1 VKLILFL
8 LGVALVATAFGRPV
22 DTVAKAT
29 ASAGSAGRVLVVQ
42 ALPGA
47 SVDLAVDGTVVK
59 KQVRVGAMVGP
70 LSLSSGSHELEF
82 SGAPRGTV
90 RTSVTVRPGSSS
102 DVVLHRPASVDG
114 DPVVNTYQ
122 TPLAPIGPGKARI
135 FLAHTATVAPADA
148 AFDGKV
154 VFTNI
159 ANGEYADA
167 DVPAGPHRV
176 ALLPTGTTD
185 DPILGP
191 LDVTLAPRTATMVYA
206 VGNPHSG
213 SMNVIVH
220 TVRLASDG
228 SAAPRSMDTGSA
240 GLVDGVRVVPF
251 TASAAD

>member
-1 VKLILFL
+1 MKLILFL
-8 LGVALVATAFGRPV
+8 LGVALVATAFGGPV
-22 DTVAKAT
+22 DTEASAT
-29 ASAGSAGRVLVVQ
+29 TSAGSAGHVLVVQ

-47 SVDLAVDGTVVK
+47 SVDLAVDGTVIK

-70 LSLSSGSHELEF
+70 LSLGSGSHELEF
-82 SGAPRGTV
+82 SGVPGGTV
-90 RTSVTVRPGSSS
+90 RTSLTIRPGASS

-114 DPVVNTYQ
+114 DPVVNTYP

-148 AFDGKV
+148 VFDGKV

-191 LDVTLAPRTATMVYA
+191 LDVTLAPLTATMVYA
-206 VGNPHSG
+206 VGSPSNG

-220 TVRLASDG
+220 TVGLSSDG
-228 SAAPRSMDTGSA
+228 STTPRSMDTGSA
-240 GLVDGVRVVPF
+240 GLVDRVQVVPF
-251 TASAAD
+251 TARAAG